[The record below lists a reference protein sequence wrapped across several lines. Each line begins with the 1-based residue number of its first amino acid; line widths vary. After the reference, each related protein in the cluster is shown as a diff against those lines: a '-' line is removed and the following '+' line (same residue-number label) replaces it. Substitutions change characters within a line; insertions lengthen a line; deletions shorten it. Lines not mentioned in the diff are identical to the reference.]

1 MNIQSSAIIKN
12 FPDIDLTQKIDIAY
26 SITVH
31 ESIECVIDL
40 IYNIC
45 YFNKENKIIIILHP
59 NNLIYEQLKP
69 IHLPN
74 FVMINNKP
82 SIKSRCT
89 YSIMKAHIEN
99 FNSIKHCN
107 FEIFCLI
114 ASNCMFVKQ
123 VSMDKIKTIV
133 KPITQYNQQYEHVG
147 ITNTNMDDFT
157 KNDKILEI
165 FKTHNIAIKKCFHEG
180 SVFRYDVFEQIVQF
194 IETTNIEANIEHDF
208 VAEEILLAS
217 VENFITN
224 TNAKRI
230 CTFTNGHLP
239 KTKDINNIIADP
251 NAFSIKKIPRI
262 INHRARL
269 LVHQLYKS

>member
-1 MNIQSSAIIKN
+1 MNVQIDTIIKN
-12 FPDIDLTQKIDIAY
+12 FPDINLNEKIDIVY
-26 SITVH
+26 SVTVH

-45 YFNKENKIIIILHP
+45 YFNKQNKIIIILHP
-59 NNLIYEQLKP
+59 NDLIYEKIKL
-69 IHLPN
+69 ISMPN
-74 FVMINNKP
+74 FVMVNNKP

-99 FNSIKHCN
+99 FNYIKHYD

-114 ASNCMFVKQ
+114 ASNCMFVKH
-123 VSMDKIKTIV
+123 VCMDKIRNIV
-133 KPITQYNQQYEHVG
+133 KPIAQYNQQYKHVD
-147 ITNTNMDDFT
+147 ITNSNIDIFM
-157 KNDKILEI
+157 KNDKILDV
-165 FKTHNIAIKKCFHEG
+165 FKTHNIAIKKYFHEG
-180 SVFRYDVFEQIVQF
+180 SVFRYDVFEQIIQF
-194 IETTNIEANIEHDF
+194 IETANIEANIKYEF

-230 CTFTNGHLP
+230 CTFVNGHLP

-251 NAFSIKKIPRI
+251 YAFVIKKIPRT